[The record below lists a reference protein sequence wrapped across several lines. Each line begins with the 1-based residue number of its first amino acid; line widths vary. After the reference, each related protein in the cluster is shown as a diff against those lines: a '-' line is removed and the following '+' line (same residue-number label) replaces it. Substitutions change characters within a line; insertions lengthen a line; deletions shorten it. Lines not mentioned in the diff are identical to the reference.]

1 MKTTSGNRGFTLV
14 ELLVTITIIIV
25 LAALSFMGITRAKEA
40 AQRSGSAANLRQFSA
55 AITGFAA
62 DNNGFLPATRNGSS
76 YWPQFLWPNLPS
88 TGVYLRPGTKNSPIS
103 ASKNDG
109 DGYFAMADNSAMT
122 PEKQPIR
129 WNYVI
134 NGGAPTLPF
143 SELGA
148 DGKALPGI
156 ASGLSRPLMQI
167 ANPSRTIMLA
177 EGNGAFW
184 INGEAKTNCSRMRK
198 WSNGKCNI
206 LWFDGSVQ
214 MMSPKDLRPDHFTAV
229 K

>member
-1 MKTTSGNRGFTLV
+1 MKTTSRNRGFTLV

-25 LAALSFMGITRAKEA
+25 LAALSFMGITRTREA
-40 AQRSGSAANLRQFSA
+40 AQRSASAANLRQFA
-55 AITGFAA
+55 VAMTGFSAE
-62 DNNGFLPATRNGSS
+62 NNGFLPATRNGSK
-76 YWPQFLWPNLPS
+76 YWPQFVYPYLPS
-88 TGVYLRPGTKNSPIS
+88 TDPFLRPGSKNRPIGS
-103 ASKNDG
+103 ANDG
-109 DGYFAMADNSAMT
+109 DGYFAMADDSART
-122 PEKQPIR
+122 PENKPIR

-134 NGGAPTLPF
+134 NGGAATLPF

-156 ASGLSRPLMQI
+156 ASGLSRPLIQVE
-167 ANPSRTIMLA
+167 NPTRTIMLA

-214 MMSPKDLRPDHFTAV
+214 SLSPKDLLPSHFTA
-229 K
+229 KK